1 MTKEPVDVTSVQTE
15 RAMGIVKEI
24 LGGVNLQ
31 SESNQLTFSQAQK
44 SALESYAAFLEEQ
57 ERVLKEQ
64 LNQVVVELSAKIAA
78 VQNML
83 HSVGYEIGRE
93 EGIQRKLKLRGTFN
107 EQQERA

>member
-1 MTKEPVDVTSVQTE
+1 MAKEPIDVTAVQTE

-31 SESNQLTFSQAQK
+31 SEFNQMIFSQAQK

-57 ERVLKEQ
+57 EKALKEQ

-83 HSVGYEIGRE
+83 HTVGYEIGRE
-93 EGIQRKLKLRGTFN
+93 EGNQRKMKLRGTLN